1 MTEPDSTAAES
12 HQGLTMNGRVATRKT
27 PETAATEHPAVLDVD
42 VTGDRALA
50 SVEKGDIS
58 LVVEAPAGISAVEL
72 EATLAGVPESI
83 EKTAERF
90 EATETDESAAGG
102 GGA

>member
-1 MTEPDSTAAES
+1 MTEPDSTTAENR
-12 HQGLTMNGRVATRKT
+12 HGLTMDGRVATRKT
-27 PETAATEHPAVLDVD
+27 PETAATEHPAVLKVD

-58 LVVEAPAGISAVEL
+58 LVVEAPAGISAAEL
-72 EATLAGVPESI
+72 EATLVGVPESI

-90 EATETDESAAGG
+90 GAVEANESAAGG

>member
-1 MTEPDSTAAES
+1 MTESDSTAPES
-12 HQGLTMNGRVATRKT
+12 RRGLTMNGRTARRKT
-27 PETAATEHPAVLDVD
+27 PATAATEHPAVLDVE

-58 LVVEAPAGISAVEL
+58 LVVEAPAGISAAEL

-83 EKTAERF
+83 EKMTERF
-90 EATETDESAAGG
+90 GATETDESATGG
-102 GGA
+102 GDA

>member
-1 MTEPDSTAAES
+1 MSVEE
-12 HQGLTMNGRVATRKT
+12 T
-27 PETAATEHPAVLDVD
+27 PATAATEHPAVLDVD
-42 VTGDRALA
+42 VVGDRTLA
-50 SVEKGDIS
+50 TVEKGDVS
-58 LVVEAPAGISAVEL
+58 LVLEAPAGISAAEL

-90 EATETDESAAGG
+90 GATETDESATGG